1 MPADCP
7 RIKGLGGLHNTMN
20 QEIYL
25 SVAQA
30 ADLLGVS
37 QETLY
42 KEIKAKN
49 LTAVENPD
57 KKRKHQVIA
66 HSELSRLYGNVYI
79 PEGYLEYSGDKS
91 VDFVRITLRQ
101 ENERLRKALEDTQ
114 KREQEL
120 NAQLAA
126 ALQNQKTL
134 IEAHAEL
141 TKTLDNLTTVLE
153 NMT

>member
-1 MPADCP
+1 
-7 RIKGLGGLHNTMN
+7 MN

-30 ADLLGVS
+30 ADLLGIS

-42 KEIKAKN
+42 KEIQSKN

-57 KKRKHQVIA
+57 RKRKHQVIA

-91 VDFVRITLRQ
+91 VDFVRVTLRQ

-114 KREQEL
+114 KREQSL
-120 NAQLAA
+120 NDQLTA